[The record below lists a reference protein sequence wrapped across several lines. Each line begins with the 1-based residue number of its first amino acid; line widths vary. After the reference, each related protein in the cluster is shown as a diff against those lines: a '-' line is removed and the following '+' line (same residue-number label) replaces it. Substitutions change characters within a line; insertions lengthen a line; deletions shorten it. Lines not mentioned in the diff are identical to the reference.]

1 MEQLN
6 MTEELTPESPEYIE
20 EMAKKGEAAVNAG
33 NTHKDNPTE
42 TPAIPQKFMKEDG
55 TVNVEALAK
64 SYQELEKKLSQP
76 KAQIQEDP
84 KEAPKE
90 DKPTEEKPKEETPK
104 VENEQQARELVTSK
118 GVDFDALAQEY
129 TALGGLTPKSYDD
142 LAKAGIPKETVD
154 AYIQGQFAIAEKYQT
169 EAMDMVGGRESYNE
183 MADWARTN
191 MTPGQLQAYNN
202 AVASRDPDVIKFAVG
217 ALKAQYESANGYS
230 PKRQL
235 MGSTNSSGESVKPF
249 MSKTQYVDAIKDARY
264 ERDPAYR
271 AEVVERL
278 QRSNIF

>member
-6 MTEELTPESPEYIE
+6 MTTDLPPEDPAYIE
-20 EMAKKGEAAVNAG
+20 EMAAKGEAAVQAG
-33 NTHKDNPTE
+33 NTHRDPNADA
-42 TPAIPQKFMKEDG
+42 PAIPQKFLKEDG

-76 KAQIQEDP
+76 KAQTQEEP

-90 DKPTEEKPKEETPK
+90 DKPTEETPKEEVPK
-104 VENEQQARELVTSK
+104 LENEQQARELVTSK
-118 GVDFDALAQEY
+118 GIDFDALAQEY
-129 TALGGLTPKSYDD
+129 TALGGLTPQSYES

-154 AYIQGQFAIAEKYQT
+154 SYIQGQFAIAEKYQA

-183 MADWARTN
+183 MAEWARTN
-191 MTPGQLQAYNN
+191 MTQGQLQAYNN

-217 ALKAQYESANGYS
+217 ALKAQYENANGYS

-249 MSKTQYVDAIKDARY
+249 MSRAQYVDAIKDARY

-278 QRSNIF
+278 QRSDIF

>member
-1 MEQLN
+1 

-76 KAQIQEDP
+76 KAQTQEDP

-90 DKPTEEKPKEETPK
+90 DKPTEETPKEEAPK
-104 VENEQQARELVTSK
+104 LENEQQARELVTSK
-118 GVDFDALAQEY
+118 GIDFDALAQEY
-129 TALGGLTPKSYDD
+129 TSMGGLTPKSYES

-154 AYIQGQFAIAEKYQT
+154 AYIQGQFAIAEKYQA
-169 EAMDMVGGRESYNE
+169 EAMDMVGGRDSYNE
-183 MADWARTN
+183 MAEWARTN

-249 MSKTQYVDAIKDARY
+249 MSKTQYVDAIKDPRY
-264 ERDPAYR
+264 ERDSAYR

-278 QRSNIF
+278 QRSDIF